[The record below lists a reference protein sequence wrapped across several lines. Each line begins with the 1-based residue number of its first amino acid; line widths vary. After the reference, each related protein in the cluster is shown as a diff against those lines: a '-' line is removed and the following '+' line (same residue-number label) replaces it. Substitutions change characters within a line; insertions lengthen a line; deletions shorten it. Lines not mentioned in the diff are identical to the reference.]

1 MIDEK
6 EEICLAQCCN
16 IYKLNGAT
24 EPTGVNAIQANI
36 QLEGKMYNISCKAFN
51 KGYKGLVI
59 QKDRKFV
66 NK

>member
-24 EPTGVNAIQANI
+24 EPTGVNAIKANI
-36 QLEGKMYNISCKAFN
+36 QLEGKMYNITC
-51 KGYKGLVI
+51 LVI